1 MKIEKPAMQEPSR
14 ALDDEPKQRACLR
27 CKATF
32 LSDGFGERICRR
44 CKASSSWRNAAPASP
59 GNSSRS

>member
-1 MKIEKPAMQEPSR
+1 MKIEKPGKQEPSR
-14 ALDDEPKQRACLR
+14 ALNDAPKQRSCLR

-44 CKASSSWRNAAPASP
+44 CKGSSSWRNAAPASP
-59 GNSSRS
+59 NGSNRH

>member
-1 MKIEKPAMQEPSR
+1 MKIEKPEMHEPSR
-14 ALDDEPKQRACLR
+14 ALNDAPKERACLR

-44 CKASSSWRNAAPASP
+44 CKGSSSWRNAAPASS
-59 GNSSRS
+59 GNSNRH